1 MIASGLSFDDVAE
14 ANGARASGEEGAL
27 TAVTRDIVVMG
38 ASAGGIE
45 TLRRLV
51 ADLPESYKG
60 SIFVVVHLGAESR
73 SELPAI
79 LSRAGPLPAVRAED
93 GMPIK
98 RGVIHVAPPNNHL
111 LVQPGRL
118 AVVHGPR
125 ENRHRPAIDP
135 LFRSAAWA
143 YGPRVVGVV
152 LSGSLDDGTAGLWAI
167 KSCGGTTVVQEPSEA
182 LYSDMPTNAM
192 MHNRVDHRLLI
203 SEIAPLLAKFA
214 SEPISGIARVSPPAS
229 IGEEIEYMLIN
240 RGIEATE
247 RLGALSPFTCPS
259 CRGALWEIG
268 EGGHLRYRCHTGH
281 AFSQESL
288 LLDQGTAAEESVYIA
303 LRAVEEKAG
312 ILRRLA
318 HRLSEPASD
327 VKNDYEQ
334 RANDLEATADVLR
347 GLLAGDRT

>member
-1 MIASGLSFDDVAE
+1 
-14 ANGARASGEEGAL
+14 
-27 TAVTRDIVVMG
+27 
-38 ASAGGIE
+38 
-45 TLRRLV
+45 
-51 ADLPESYKG
+51 
-60 SIFVVVHLGAESR
+60 
-73 SELPAI
+73 
-79 LSRAGPLPAVRAED
+79 
-93 GMPIK
+93 
-98 RGVIHVAPPNNHL
+98 
-111 LVQPGRL
+111 
-118 AVVHGPR
+118 
-125 ENRHRPAIDP
+125 
-135 LFRSAAWA
+135 
-143 YGPRVVGVV
+143 VV